1 MKKNFQLA
9 DLFDSYSQFCE
20 AAPGADTSA
29 DFNSLQGSATTAR
42 KRIVTIIG
50 SKTFDDIQSLGSSM
64 DYLKDILRS
73 AMANLTL
80 ATQIIFDTI
89 NRRKA
94 DVNVY
99 KYEYEAMKR
108 SYMENFYNAMDSL
121 ISELSEPVEDED
133 NACLLAPYKDWRKTR
148 YFKLLASCKVDNAD
162 DFDAIYPIDLSYLF
176 FFRCIPLQKEVL
188 DEGMNAYFNRLEQ
201 GDLGSG
207 GVETAQKV
215 LPMLRLALVKKTV
228 AKALRRFDIL
238 EFPATIRNLFEDNTS
253 TRSGSE
259 EASRAI
265 NLAVQLEGEVEDLL
279 HNVDLLLDA
288 QEGNDYLSFSADN
301 RPDDSMYLMP

>member
-9 DLFDSYSQFCE
+9 NLFGSYAQFCE

-29 DFNSLQGSATTAR
+29 DFNSLQGSAITAR
-42 KRIVTIIG
+42 KRIVAIIG
-50 SKTFDDIQSLGSSM
+50 DKTFDDIVALG
-64 DYLKDILRS
+64 DDADWLKDILRS

-80 ATQIIFDTI
+80 ATQIVFDTI

-94 DVNVY
+94 DINVY

-121 ISELSEPVEDED
+121 VSELSEYVGDD
-133 NACLLAPYKDWRKTR
+133 ANANILAPYKDWQKANYYR
-148 YFKLLASCKVDNAD
+148 LLSSCKVDSAD
-162 DFDAIYPIDLSYLF
+162 EFDAIYPIDLSYLF
-176 FFRCIPLQKEVL
+176 YFRCVPLQKEVL
-188 DEGMNAYFNRLEQ
+188 DEGMAAYFDRLEQ

-215 LPMLRLALVKKTV
+215 LPMLKLALVKKTV

-238 EFPATIRNLFEDNTS
+238 EFPVTIRNLFEDNTAS
-253 TRSGSE
+253 RSGSD

-279 HNVDLLLDA
+279 HNIDLLLDA
-288 QEGNDYLSFSADN
+288 QEGNDYLSFSAYN
-301 RPDDSMYLMP
+301 NPDDSMYLMP